1 MKYFRVLSFSF
12 ILFLVGSPVFVLAQD
27 TAVDEDTRQGVYG
40 AVINA
45 TVLEYTVEKGRTI
58 SDSFEL
64 RHDYPEA
71 DLVVTLFPVTSDF
84 TADGKSG
91 TPVFLE
97 KGRNK
102 PKTSLEDWIKPLD
115 KSYTV
120 TELGDTAEVRFEIS
134 VPADAEPGSYT
145 AALLLSDSEYN
156 PSAGPNQVALASR
169 LGPLIFVTVPG
180 DIKSNLEVSSFDVKD
195 AWGNGPFLGMFE
207 WHPLNFVLTLRN
219 TGNVYLTP
227 GGSITVH
234 QGDLAKPT
242 YLIQN
247 INEGKGSVLSGTTRE
262 FVNTWSDGAFR
273 FDGTYNEQTKTTDY
287 SFAVHPEDLNKIR
300 FGRYNATLQLFYKDK
315 ATGENARVDY
325 AVSFWLLPWKVILI
339 TAVIIVGYYYFKNRM
354 VNKKQ
359 GKKKSLMSN

>member
-1 MKYFRVLSFSF
+1 MKYFKSFSF
-12 ILFLVGSPVFVLAQD
+12 SVVLFLVSSPVFVLAQD
-27 TAVDEDTRQGVYG
+27 IVEEDQREGVYG

-45 TVLEYTVEKGRTI
+45 TILEYTIEKGRSI
-58 SDSFEL
+58 SDTFEL
-64 RHDYPEA
+64 RHDYPEV
-71 DLVVTLFPVTSDF
+71 DLVVTLFPVTVDF
-84 TADGKSG
+84 TGDNKTG
-91 TPVFLE
+91 TPVFLD

-115 KSYTV
+115 RSYTV
-120 TELGDTAEVRFEIS
+120 TELGDTADVNFQIN

-145 AALLLSDSEYN
+145 AALLLSDTEYD

-180 DIKSNLEVSSFDVKD
+180 DIRSDLEVDSFDVVD
-195 AWGNGPFLGMFE
+195 AWFNGPFLGMFE

-219 TGNVYLTP
+219 AGNVYLTP

-247 INEGKGSVLSGTTRE
+247 INENRGSVLSGTTRE
-262 FVNTWSDGAFR
+262 FVNTWSDSAFR
-273 FDGTYNEQTKTTDY
+273 FDGTYNEQTKRTDY

-300 FGRYNATLQLFYKDK
+300 FGRYTATLQLFYNDK
-315 ATGENARVDY
+315 ATGENTRVDY
-325 AVSFWLLPWKVILI
+325 AVSFWLIPWKIILI
-339 TAVIIVGYYYFKNRM
+339 IAAVIGGYYYFKSRVIN
-354 VNKKQ
+354 KQ
-359 GKKKSLMSN
+359 GKKKSLMHN